1 MKKTFIAV
9 SGGVDSSVAA
19 ALIMDKGI
27 DCVGGTMKIS
37 CGLEGDAEDAA
48 RVCAHLG
55 IPHHVFDLSQEFE
68 KEVVCRFVD
77 AYEKALTPN
86 PCIECNRYIK
96 FGVLLD
102 KALALGCDSIATGHY
117 ARIEKE
123 GDRYLIKKG
132 ADETKDQSYVLWSLS
147 QEQLSRT
154 LLPLGSLTKAQ
165 VREIASARGFE
176 NAQKSD
182 SQDICFVP
190 DGDYAG
196 FIERYTGKNYP
207 AGDFVDMDGN
217 VLGKHRGIIRYTIGQ
232 RKGLG
237 LALPAPMYVFR
248 KEITTNRV
256 VLCENDQLFCDTLY
270 ASDFNWVAFAPP
282 DSPFRANVKTR
293 YKAKEAP
300 ATVTPLSN
308 GRVKIVFDE
317 PQRAITAGQAAV
329 VYIGDTL
336 IGGGQIE

>member
-1 MKKTFIAV
+1 MKKTLVAI

-19 ALIMDKGI
+19 ALIMEKGI
-27 DCVGGTMKIS
+27 DCVGGTMRIS
-37 CGLEGDAEDAA
+37 CGLENDAEDAA
-48 RVCAHLG
+48 RVCARLG
-55 IPHHVFDLSQEFE
+55 LEHHVFDLSDEFE

-96 FGVLLD
+96 FGALLD
-102 KALALGCDSIATGHY
+102 KAMELGCDSIATGHY

-132 ADETKDQSYVLWSLS
+132 ADESKDQSYVLWSLS

-165 VREIASARGFE
+165 VREIARSRGFE
-176 NAQKSD
+176 NADKSD

-196 FIERYTGKNYP
+196 FIERYTNKTYP

-217 VLGKHRGIIRYTIGQ
+217 VLGKHRGIIRYTTGQ

-237 LALPAPMYVFR
+237 LALPAPMYVY
-248 KEITTNRV
+248 KKDIETNRV
-256 VLCENDQLFCDTLY
+256 ILCKNDLLFSDVLY
-270 ASDFNWVAFAPP
+270 ARDFNWVAFTP
-282 DSPFRANVKTR
+282 DKPFTANVKVR

-300 ATVTPLSN
+300 ATVIPLDD
-308 GRVKIVFDE
+308 GRVKVEFFQ
-317 PQRAITAGQAAV
+317 PQRAITPGQAAV

>member
-1 MKKTFIAV
+1 MKKTFVAV

-37 CGLEGDAEDAA
+37 CAPLGDTEDAA
-48 RVCAHLG
+48 RVCARLG
-55 IPHHVFDLSQEFE
+55 IPHHVFDLSDEFE

-77 AYEKALTPN
+77 AYEKAQTPN

-102 KALALGCDSIATGHY
+102 RALALGCDSIATGHY
-117 ARIEKE
+117 ARIEKD

-154 LLPLGSLTKAQ
+154 VLPLGHLTKAQ
-165 VREIASARGFE
+165 VREIAYARGFE
-176 NAQKSD
+176 NANKSD

-196 FIERYTGKNYP
+196 FIERYTNKNYP
-207 AGDFVDMDGN
+207 AGDFVDTDGN

-237 LALPAPMYVFR
+237 LALPAPMYVCR

-256 VLCENDQLFCDTLY
+256 VLCENDKLFSDTLY

-282 DSPFRANVKTR
+282 DSPFKANVKTR
-293 YKAKEAP
+293 YKAKEAS
-300 ATVTPLSN
+300 ATVTPQGD
-308 GRVKIVFDE
+308 GRVKVVFDE